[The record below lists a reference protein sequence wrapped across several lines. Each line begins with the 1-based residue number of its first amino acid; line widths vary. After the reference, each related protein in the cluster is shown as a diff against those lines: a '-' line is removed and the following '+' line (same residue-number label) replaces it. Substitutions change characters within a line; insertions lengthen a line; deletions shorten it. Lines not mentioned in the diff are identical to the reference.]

1 MRKTIFILSTIAAVT
16 IIAVACNS
24 KTGDSKPAE
33 KKQDKAAL
41 LKRGEYLV
49 TISGCDD
56 CHSPK
61 KMGPHGPEVDRE
73 RRLSGF
79 PATRPL
85 PQFDS
90 NVLKKGI
97 MQLNE
102 DLTASAGPWGISFAA
117 NLTSDASGAGSWP
130 LENFKFALRHG
141 KLKGL
146 AASRDM
152 LPPMPW
158 FNFAKMTDE
167 DLEALH
173 TFLQNTKPVENVVP
187 GPKQFS
193 QLK

>member
-1 MRKTIFILSTIAAVT
+1 MRKTIFILSAITAVT
-16 IIAVACNS
+16 IIAAACNS
-24 KTGDSKPAE
+24 KAGNKKTAE
-33 KKQDKAAL
+33 EKQDKAAL

-49 TISGCDD
+49 TIGGCDD

-61 KMGPHGPEVDRE
+61 KMGAHGPEIDME

-97 MQLNE
+97 MQFND
-102 DLTASAGPWGISFAA
+102 DLTSSAGPWGISFAA

-146 AASRDM
+146 AASRDI

-158 FNFAKMTDE
+158 FNFAKMTDD

-173 TFLQNTKPVENVVP
+173 TFLQNTKPIENVVP

-193 QLK
+193 DLK